1 MPVRNVTLED
11 LFQKMGDTKDDIQKE
26 IRDTSKEL
34 GGRLGNVETAV
45 AGLSATVKAQGREIG
60 DVKTGLRDHINK
72 PEPTGVVMT
81 PPAPRSPASG
91 SSWPPGRIRR
101 EFFKMVRF
109 WGAVAAV
116 AGGVVTSI
124 LNLLGII

>member
-1 MPVRNVTLED
+1 MPVRDVTLED

-45 AGLSATVKAQGREIG
+45 AGLSATVKGQGREIG
-60 DVKTGLRDHINK
+60 DVKTQLRDHINR
-72 PEPTGVVMT
+72 PEPTGAVT
-81 PPAPRSPASG
+81 PPAPVSPAAVN
-91 SSWPPGRIRR
+91 SWTPGRMRKELI
-101 EFFKMVRF
+101 KTIRF

-116 AGGVVTSI
+116 AGGIVTSV
-124 LNLLGII
+124 LNLLGVI